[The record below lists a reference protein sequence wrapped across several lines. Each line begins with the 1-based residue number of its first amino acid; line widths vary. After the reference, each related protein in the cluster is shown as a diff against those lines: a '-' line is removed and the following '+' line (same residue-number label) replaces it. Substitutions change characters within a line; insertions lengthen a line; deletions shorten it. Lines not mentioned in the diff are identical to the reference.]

1 MPEVNATSPM
11 YNAGLSDSMSRANNR
26 TFNFAL
32 QDFLMG
38 RKPDYWVYL
47 YSVSADSFDVY
58 RPPLLANLRIAGKP
72 QGKDYTQCARFPQPL
87 LAPQGSVDSDEITI
101 SPIDAR
107 RFCMDIVNPD
117 NLTLNQDTVISKPS
131 NIGND
136 LGKKGVFWSVN
147 NPPTEEE
154 VKAARARMERYYNT
168 LLEKARA
175 VVTSDPKALQ
185 DLLTPEYHAAADYFG
200 VETGWHAK
208 RSKPMDCP
216 NCGERIKS
224 GVAFHKTEEGS
235 LCVIDW
241 KRTIKSG
248 ARSIQQAI
256 DAGAEGFD
264 DTTQARITMGL
275 KPLVPVAPVESAPP
289 ADDLDAV

>member
-1 MPEVNATSPM
+1 MEVNATTPM
-11 YNAGLSDSMSRANNR
+11 YNAGLSDSMSKANNKV
-26 TFNFAL
+26 FNFAL
-32 QDFLMG
+32 NDYLMG

-58 RPPLLANLRIAGKP
+58 RPPLLANLRITGKP
-72 QGKDYTQCARFPQPL
+72 QGKEFVQCARFPQPL
-87 LAPQGSVDSDEITI
+87 LTPQGSVDSDEITI
-101 SPIDAR
+101 APMDAR
-107 RFCMDIVNPD
+107 RFAMDIVNPD
-117 NLTLNQDTVISKPS
+117 NLSLNQDLLISKPT

-136 LGKKGVFWSVN
+136 LGKKGVFWSIN

-154 VKAARARMERYYNT
+154 VKAARTRMERYYNS

-175 VVTSDPKALQ
+175 VETSDPKALQ

-216 NCGERIKS
+216 NCGERVKS

-235 LCVIDW
+235 ICVIDW
-241 KRTIKSG
+241 VRTVKAG

-256 DAGAEGFD
+256 DSGAPGFD
-264 DTTQARITMGL
+264 SVEQGRATMGL
-275 KPLVPVAPVESAPP
+275 KPLAAVPAAPQSSIPTEK
-289 ADDLDAV
+289 